1 MLIADVVPE
10 GPAAKAGLQR
20 GDVVTRINGQKMD
33 SSSKLRNTVAVL
45 GNGGKATIEFAR
57 GGKTLTATVTLG
69 EMPATL
75 GGVAK
80 VDPNQGALGGLT
92 LGSLNPVNREKY
104 ELPDRLKQGVVI
116 MEVEPG
122 SPSQSAGLKPGDV
135 LVELNRQPI
144 PSVQAFTQLYQ
155 KAKQNILLLVYR
167 DGSTMYLVLRR

>member
-1 MLIADVVPE
+1 MLIANVVPE

-45 GNGGKATIEFAR
+45 GNGGTATIQYTR
-57 GGKTLTATVTLG
+57 DGKTETAAVTLG

-80 VDPNQGALGGLT
+80 VDPNQGVLGGLT

-104 ELPDRLKQGVVI
+104 KLPDRLTQGAVI
-116 MEVEPG
+116 MEVAPE
-122 SPSQSAGLKPGDV
+122 SPAHSAGLQPGDV
-135 LVELNRQPI
+135 LLELNRQPI
-144 PSVQAFTQLYQ
+144 PSVQAFTKLYRT
-155 KAKQNILLLVYR
+155 AEQNILLLVYR
-167 DGSTMYLVLRR
+167 DGSSMYLVLRR